1 MRKTGSMAHQKK
13 HTFICKKW
21 FGLRWL
27 VMWNSLFNQWTSFL
41 NLPSVSVSNRSE
53 KLTFKQNFWPEIS
66 RSSTRLTILSICFA
80 IRWSLGSSKS
90 TKSVSKPLII
100 ASHSCRLV
108 VQNTIGLAKHLL
120 QFFQIVVASDFEHLF
135 VRVPN
140 WIQLVHG
147 LEHLVARE
155 NSHNVWVV
163 NNPAWSDLKIE
174 QKTLLQLW
182 FGVQNVW
189 KRRYWKH

>member
-27 VMWNSLFNQWTSFL
+27 VIWNSLFNQWTSFL
-41 NLPSVSVSNRSE
+41 NLPSVSVSNRVE

-80 IRWSLGSSKS
+80 IWCAWIQQKNKVRVKTVDNCFAFLS
-90 TKSVSKPLII
+90 
-100 ASHSCRLV
+100 SCRAEYYQLG
-108 VQNTIGLAKHLL
+108 QHLL

-174 QKTLLQLW
+174 QKTLLQLRS
-182 FGVQNVW
+182 GVQNVW
-189 KRRYWKH
+189 KRRYCKH